1 MPDNLI
7 LPRSALQ
14 TLEPTRDN
22 DTRARN
28 DTNRNARSASVIQ
41 QEGAYPIAS
50 VYPAVRGRIDEQNRI
65 LGQITSA
72 TFLDDAL
79 DSLVRSI
86 EAQSV
91 ANMRASILLL
101 DADGKHLRTGAAPS
115 LPDTYNAA
123 IDGLPIGPAAGSCG
137 TAAYAG
143 LPVIVADIA
152 SDPLWADY
160 KHLALAHGLRAC
172 WSTPIFSAAGD
183 ILGTFAMYYDEP
195 RYPDEEDR
203 QLIAF
208 AARTASLLIERKRA
222 ELALGESERRFREMI
237 DALPAAIYTTD
248 AEGRIT
254 HFNPAAVEF
263 SGRVPE
269 LGTDRWCVCWK
280 LFHPDG
286 TPMPHDTC
294 PMALALREGR
304 ATHGA
309 EAIAERPDGSR
320 VWFMPYPTPLRD
332 ADSRIVGGINMLID
346 ISERKREEEVR
357 ARLAA
362 IVESSDDA
370 IISKDLNGI
379 ITTWNAGAERLFG
392 YTADEAIGQPITII
406 IPPDRL
412 DEEPEIIGRIRRGE
426 RVDHFETIRRHKDGS
441 LLDISLTVSPIVN
454 NDSKIVGASKI
465 ARDITERRMLDR
477 QKDAF
482 IGIAAH
488 ELRTPVTGIKAYT
501 QLLSRRLTR
510 AGDTASVATLAKL
523 EAQVDRL
530 NGLITDLLDI
540 TRMESG
546 DLPFRPAPFDL
557 DRLLADVIDE
567 VQGTTT
573 QHRIVAE
580 LAAGVT
586 VTGDSERIAQVV
598 MNLLTNAIKYS
609 PEADRVV
616 VRSVHEGDR
625 AIVSVQDFG
634 IGIPKEDQAYI
645 FDRFYRVTT
654 SGRDGYAGLGLGLYI
669 AAEFVK
675 RHGGD
680 ISVES
685 EEGHG
690 STISVSLPLGQP
702 EDQAS

>member
-1 MPDNLI
+1 
-7 LPRSALQ
+7 
-14 TLEPTRDN
+14 
-22 DTRARN
+22 
-28 DTNRNARSASVIQ
+28 VIQ
-41 QEGAYPIAS
+41 QEGTHPLAS

-65 LGQITSA
+65 LGLITSA
-72 TFLDDAL
+72 AFLDDAL

-91 ANMRASILLL
+91 AGMRSSVLLL
-101 DADGKHLRTGAAPS
+101 DADGKHLWTGAAPS

-123 IDGLPIGPAAGSCG
+123 IDGIAIGPAVGSCG
-137 TAAYAG
+137 TAAFAG

-160 KHLALAHGLRAC
+160 KDLALAHGLRAC
-172 WSTPIFSAAGD
+172 WSTPIFSVSGD

-208 AARTASLLIERKRA
+208 AARAASLLIERQRA
-222 ELALGESERRFREMI
+222 EVALGESERRFREMI

-263 SGRVPE
+263 SGRTPE
-269 LGTDRWCVCWK
+269 LGTDRWCVSWK
-280 LFHPDG
+280 LYHPDG
-286 TPMPHDTC
+286 TPMPHDAC
-294 PMALALREGR
+294 PMAVALREGR
-304 ATHGA
+304 ASHGE

-332 ADSRIVGGINMLID
+332 ADNRVVGGINMLID
-346 ISERKREEEVR
+346 VSERKREEEVR

-370 IISKDLNGI
+370 IVSKDLNGI

-392 YTADEAIGQPITII
+392 YTAAEVIGQPITIV

-454 NDSKIVGASKI
+454 SDGTIVGASKI

-510 AGDTASVATLAKL
+510 AGDTASVETLGKL

-557 DRLLADVIDE
+557 DRLLSDVIEE
-567 VQGTTT
+567 VQGTTS

-580 LAAGVT
+580 LTAGVT
-586 VTGDSERIAQVV
+586 ITGDSERIAQVV

-609 PEADRVV
+609 PEADKVV
-616 VRSVHEGDR
+616 VRTVREGDR
-625 AIVSVQDFG
+625 AIISVQDFG
-634 IGIPKEDQAYI
+634 IGIPTDDQAYI

-654 SGRDGYAGLGLGLYI
+654 KGRDGYAGLGLGLYI

-680 ISVES
+680 IWVES

-690 STISVSLPLGQP
+690 STISVALPLDRPGEAHTEGIQR
-702 EDQAS
+702 SV